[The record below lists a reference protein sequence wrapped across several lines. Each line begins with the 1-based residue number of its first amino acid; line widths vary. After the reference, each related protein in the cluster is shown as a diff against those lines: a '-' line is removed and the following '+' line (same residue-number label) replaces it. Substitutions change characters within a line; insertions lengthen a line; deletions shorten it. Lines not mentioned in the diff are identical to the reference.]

1 MGTREQDSSTTC
13 TPSLMQYPLAV
24 TCRLSKKDASRTP
37 DSHKTC
43 LRYAERDARRR
54 RRRGRP
60 QVVTCFWTLKM
71 SRERDRNSPK
81 GCNNNPFGHL
91 LGCPFWGEGSFGGA
105 YSPFWKNSSSHR
117 KSASRHPPDHAGTRQ
132 GQPGNQSRVH
142 RNPLK
147 DNLIE
152 ARPGQVT
159 HTLSLFLSLSPS
171 LSLLIRN
178 RVACWWNNSQR

>member
-1 MGTREQDSSTTC
+1 MDPRGDKKQVTIGYQIVICFWTLKTSCGRDRHAQHEAKVAPGRFNMGPRGD
-13 TPSLMQYPLAV
+13 
-24 TCRLSKKDASRTP
+24 KKQRTIG
-37 DSHKTC
+37 H
-43 LRYAERDARRR
+43 RI
-54 RRRGRP
+54 
-60 QVVTCFWTLKM
+60 VTCFWTLKM

-117 KSASRHPPDHAGTRQ
+117 RSASRHPPDHAGTRQ